1 VEATLEVVLDPLA
14 TGLQYPIAEP
24 VEGLIRAPDT
34 EITAMNDVVLKL
46 ISTERTSEGLRFA
59 WQTSN
64 PGEYP
69 TYVHIGTPPVIGQ
82 DGIVYGY
89 YETPDLASVPITGAG
104 STAEWTTEVAVPS
117 DVQGLYML
125 LSVETGKQRYFVH
138 QALDM
143 TGG

>member
-1 VEATLEVVLDPLA
+1 
-14 TGLQYPIAEP
+14 
-24 VEGLIRAPDT
+24 VEGLIRSPDT
-34 EITAMNDVVLKL
+34 EITAMNDVGLMLVG
-46 ISTERTSEGLRFA
+46 TERTGQGLRFT

-69 TYVHIGTPPVIGQ
+69 TYVHVGIPPVIGQ
-82 DGIVYGY
+82 DGIVYGL

-117 DVQGLYML
+117 EVQGLYML

-138 QALDM
+138 QALDI